1 MENNYRDKIAI
12 GNYHYTS
19 WSFDYFLN
27 SVEKIGV
34 RNIEIWGA
42 KPHLCVE
49 AHDISQ
55 VRELK
60 KKIDSK
66 GMQVI
71 CFCPEQNT
79 YPIDIST
86 ADDSIRR
93 YSVEHMKKAIAYGAE
108 LGARKM
114 LLCPGN
120 GYLNEARERIWE
132 RCRTS
137 IIELTKTAEQYDV
150 MLVLE
155 TQAQED
161 SIFMNTVWDQKEML
175 DQIAHPLFKAMIDTV
190 QLAQFDS
197 SVAENMGIL
206 GTENVRHVHL
216 GNTIVRDKTWN
227 ESQLRKDNCLG
238 KSVVGHIGFR
248 EGNLPLEKNIQE
260 LIKSDYQDYFTIE
273 ICQRAYFF
281 DAHRYTEE
289 AYARTCQA
297 LE

>member
-1 MENNYRDKIAI
+1 M
-12 GNYHYTS
+12 
-19 WSFDYFLN
+19 WSN
-27 SVEKIGV
+27 
-34 RNIEIWGA
+34 
-42 KPHLCVE
+42 
-49 AHDISQ
+49 
-55 VRELK
+55 
-60 KKIDSK
+60 
-66 GMQVI
+66 
-71 CFCPEQNT
+71 
-79 YPIDIST
+79 
-86 ADDSIRR
+86 
-93 YSVEHMKKAIAYGAE
+93 MKKAIAYGAE

-120 GYLNEARERIWE
+120 GYSNEARERIWE

-216 GNTIVRDKTWN
+216 GIRLSEIKRGMRVNFGRIIVW
-227 ESQLRKDNCLG
+227 
-238 KSVVGHIGFR
+238 KSVVVDDWFR
-248 EGNLPLEKNIQE
+248 
-260 LIKSDYQDYFTIE
+260 
-273 ICQRAYFF
+273 
-281 DAHRYTEE
+281 
-289 AYARTCQA
+289 
-297 LE
+297 